1 MLRVFQRVES
11 IHETQAMFS
20 LEYQNIHTRYIF
32 NINILFSLQIVFYKR
47 IVFTHS
53 YLMFCVRT
61 VKDGRCKIEIR
72 DALMSQRRSVQ
83 GEVLLSF

>member
-1 MLRVFQRVES
+1 
-11 IHETQAMFS
+11 MFS

-32 NINILFSLQIVFYKR
+32 DINILFSLQIVFYKR
-47 IVFTHS
+47 IVFTHP
-53 YLMFCVRT
+53 YLMVCVRT

-72 DALMSQRRSVQ
+72 DTLMSQRRSVQ